1 MVLNLRNPLA
11 FFDLE
16 TTGINISKDRIV
28 ELAIIKVMPDGEEF
42 KKVLRLNPT
51 IPIPIESSLIHGI
64 YDKDIENEPTFKS
77 IAKTLAKFLEGADL
91 SGFNIIKFD
100 VPMLVEEFLRADVNF
115 SIENRKL
122 IDSQK
127 IFHLMEKRNLTSAY
141 KFYCN
146 KKLENAHS
154 AEMDTR
160 ASLEVLEAQIERYQ
174 GQTVFDGLD
183 KEIGNIDNNMATLH
197 ELTASNMVDLAG
209 RMIKKEDNIVF
220 NFGKHRGKKVTS
232 VLEQEPS
239 YYEWIMNGDFPL
251 DTKRRLT
258 EIRLKSFKK

>member
-28 ELAIIKVMPDGEEF
+28 ELAIIKVMPDGERI

-127 IFHLMEKRNLTSAY
+127 IFHLMEKRNLTAAY
-141 KFYCN
+141 KFYCD

-154 AEMDTR
+154 AEMDTL
-160 ASLEVLEAQIERYQ
+160 ASLEVLESQIEKYQ
-174 GQTVFDGLD
+174 GLAVFDGLD
-183 KEIGNIDNNMATLH
+183 KKIGKIENNMATLH
-197 ELTASNMVDLAG
+197 ELTASNMIDLAG
-209 RMIKKEDNIVF
+209 RMIKKDEAIVF
-220 NFGKHRGKKVTS
+220 NFGKHRGKTVTS
-232 VLEQEPS
+232 VLEKEPS